1 MKKNKKTIIFTIIAV
16 LLIIVV
22 PISIYI
28 IGFKDNNQLNIK
40 EKEWLDNNKTNI
52 INVNVANNL
61 NVFESNGD
69 IVSTM
74 EVHDEGG
81 LISTRTVERVV
92 FNQDGSIENRVTS
105 ENIDQ

>member
-40 EKEWLDNNKTNI
+40 EKEWLDNNKTN
-52 INVNVANNL
+52 N
-61 NVFESNGD
+61 EK
-69 IVSTM
+69 
-74 EVHDEGG
+74 
-81 LISTRTVERVV
+81 
-92 FNQDGSIENRVTS
+92 
-105 ENIDQ
+105 